1 MSQQQQ
7 GRARGRARGR
17 GRGATNEPPPRR
29 PGTQAPN
36 QGPPGMQ
43 AGQPMAAQ
51 GGIRPP
57 MAAQGGP
64 PMGVQ
69 YAVGQPMGGQGDQ
82 SMGAQYAV
90 GQPMGGQGGPPMG
103 AQYAVGQPIRAQGG
117 PPMGA
122 QYSVGQ
128 PMAAQGGPPM
138 GVQGGPPMG
147 AQGGPPMGAQ
157 YAVGPPM
164 GAESGVGQPM
174 AAPVATG
181 RARQRGGATARAP
194 GAPPTSQLEALTL
207 GDRPGSAPGGGGA
220 RRRRGG
226 VVVEEP
232 HTRPGSMV
240 NKKGTT
246 GNKINMI
253 TNFFKVKPK
262 PQWVLFQYHVEF
274 SPEVDHRKAR
284 IAMVYGQ
291 EALLGDTKIFDG
303 MILFLPKRLEN
314 DQTVVYTKR
323 KTDDADI
330 RITITLTN
338 EVPPTSPICLQIYN
352 ILFRKFL
359 KNIGMQ
365 EINRNYYNPALKVA
379 VEQHKLEVWPGFVTS
394 ILQYESKTLLLAD
407 VSHKIMRT
415 DTVLDLMYDLFA
427 RDQRNFYEK
436 ATKMLVG
443 EIVLTRYNNQT
454 YRIDDISW
462 DEHPADRFRMS
473 DGKDISFMEYYER
486 QYNRKIEDKDQPL
499 LLSRAKK
506 KTKEGEVQILKLIP
520 ELCTLTGLTEEAR
533 QNFHVMKD
541 IAVHTRITPDRRS
554 VTLQRFINQLNSNA
568 EVQKEMRGWQ
578 IEFDQNLLQ
587 LEGRTVPKEKLFC
600 RDGQD
605 LDFKRE
611 SADWSRELRSRALLS
626 TKPLKEWLLIFP
638 KRISQNASDFLGA
651 LHRVGPA
658 MDMQIHNP
666 IMCDIP
672 DERTES
678 YLRAMKQLIKPNVTQ
693 MVVCITK
700 GERKDCYD
708 AIKKFCCVEHPVPSQ
723 VIRSRTLQKKQ
734 MLMSVATKI
743 GMQLNCKMGGEL
755 WAVEIPLT
763 SLMVVGIDVYHDSL
777 TKGQSVGGFVASMN
791 RHLTRWYSQC
801 TFHKHSGQELIDGL
815 KHCLVASLRHY
826 QAINKDY
833 PQRIIFYRDGVGDGQ
848 LEAVLEHELP
858 QIIDT
863 FKSCGYEPKIT
874 FVIVKKRI
882 NTRFFARAGPG
893 LQNPPPGT
901 IVDDEVTRPEWYDF
915 FLVSQSVRQGTV
927 TPCHYNVVWDTSGL
941 KPDHMQRL
949 TYKLCHLYYN
959 WPGTIRV
966 PAPCQYAH
974 KLAFL
979 VGQSIHTAPSEN
991 LAQTLFFL

>member
-1 MSQQQQ
+1 M
-7 GRARGRARGR
+7 
-17 GRGATNEPPPRR
+17 
-29 PGTQAPN
+29 
-36 QGPPGMQ
+36 
-43 AGQPMAAQ
+43 
-51 GGIRPP
+51 
-57 MAAQGGP
+57 
-64 PMGVQ
+64 
-69 YAVGQPMGGQGDQ
+69 
-82 SMGAQYAV
+82 
-90 GQPMGGQGGPPMG
+90 
-103 AQYAVGQPIRAQGG
+103 
-117 PPMGA
+117 
-122 QYSVGQ
+122 
-128 PMAAQGGPPM
+128 
-138 GVQGGPPMG
+138 
-147 AQGGPPMGAQ
+147 
-157 YAVGPPM
+157 
-164 GAESGVGQPM
+164 
-174 AAPVATG
+174 
-181 RARQRGGATARAP
+181 
-194 GAPPTSQLEALTL
+194 
-207 GDRPGSAPGGGGA
+207 
-220 RRRRGG
+220 
-226 VVVEEP
+226 
-232 HTRPGSMV
+232 
-240 NKKGTT
+240 
-246 GNKINMI
+246 
-253 TNFFKVKPK
+253 
-262 PQWVLFQYHVEF
+262 
-274 SPEVDHRKAR
+274 
-284 IAMVYGQ
+284 
-291 EALLGDTKIFDG
+291 
-303 MILFLPKRLEN
+303 
-314 DQTVVYTKR
+314 
-323 KTDDADI
+323 
-330 RITITLTN
+330 
-338 EVPPTSPICLQIYN
+338 
-352 ILFRKFL
+352 
-359 KNIGMQ
+359 
-365 EINRNYYNPALKVA
+365 
-379 VEQHKLEVWPGFVTS
+379 
-394 ILQYESKTLLLAD
+394 AD

-415 DTVLDLMYDLFA
+415 DTVLDLMYDLFHQHP
-427 RDQRNFYEK
+427 RDFYEQ

-462 DEHPADRFRMS
+462 EEHPSDKFRMS
-473 DGKDISFMEYYER
+473 DGSDISFLEYYER

-533 QNFHVMKD
+533 KNFQVMKD

-554 VTLQRFINQLNSNA
+554 ATLQRFINQLNSNA
-568 EVQKEMRGWQ
+568 DVQKDMRGWQ
-578 IEFDQNLLQ
+578 IEFDQNLLA
-587 LEGRTVPKEKLFC
+587 LEGRTLPKEKLFC

-626 TKPLKEWLLIFP
+626 TKPLKEWLLIFS
-638 KRISQNASDFLGA
+638 KRDSQNASDFLRA
-651 LHRVGPA
+651 LCQVGPA

-666 IMCDIP
+666 MMVDIP
-672 DERTES
+672 NDRTDS
-678 YLRAMKQLIKPNVTQ
+678 YLRAMKQLIKPDVTQ
-693 MVVCITK
+693 MVVCIL
-700 GERKDCYD
+700 GNPRKDTYD

-723 VIRSRTLQKKQ
+723 VIVSRTLNKKP

-791 RHLTRWYSQC
+791 RHLTRWYSRC
-801 TFHKHSGQELIDGL
+801 TFHQHSGQELIDGL

-826 QAINKDY
+826 QSINKEF

-863 FKSCGYEPKIT
+863 FKSVEGYEPKIT
-874 FVIVKKRI
+874 FIIVKKRI

-901 IVDDEVTRPEWYDF
+901 IVDDEVTRPEWYDY

-941 KPDHMQRL
+941 KPDHIQRL

-979 VGQSIHTAPSEN
+979 VGQSIHTSPSEN